1 MNIMIENNYN
11 KSINLNYEEIIVSVI
26 NEAVDFV
33 NCPYECEVNVSIV
46 DLDMIKQI
54 NSLHRKIDTP
64 TDVLS
69 FPLLEYKSPADFE
82 NLSDDITNFNPE
94 SGELELGDIVI
105 CYDKVLSQAEEYNH
119 STKRELAFLVAHSML
134 HLFGYDHIKED
145 ERAMME
151 QMQDQILKNLG
162 ITRDI

>member
-1 MNIMIENNYN
+1 MNVIIENNYN
-11 KSINLNYEEIIVSVI
+11 KPIDLNYEEIIGSVI
-26 NEAVDFV
+26 NEAADYV

-46 DLDMIKQI
+46 DSDMIKQI
-54 NSLHRKIDTP
+54 NLLHRKIDAP

-69 FPLLEYKSPADFE
+69 FPLLEYKSPADFKS
-82 NLSDDITNFNPE
+82 LSDDITNFNPE

-105 CYDKVLSQAEEYNH
+105 CYDKVLTQAKEYNH